1 MMTVCCCMRELEWPL
16 FVLACV
22 WGGVAGSVL
31 LLCNRQWS
39 VLWQLVDCTPPGS
52 GCVSE
57 PDLTAQSGTSL
68 LVHWWTSAW
77 LGASSR
83 SFPRVRSYWNAVC
96 KLLHAITESSAS
108 GSSLSL
114 ELFCRS
120 NFIHQTQVYFP
131 PSGLCLVA
139 SHFSV
144 NLTCQ
149 FGWCVASFVTNVLKC
164 WLWDKCCFPFVKI
177 LCRKH
182 I

>member
-1 MMTVCCCMRELEWPL
+1 MMTVCCCMRELKWPL

-22 WGGVAGSVL
+22 WGGVAGSVLL

-131 PSGLCLVA
+131 PLGTLLGLFTLQRKPHV
-139 SHFSV
+139 SV
-144 NLTCQ
+144 
-149 FGWCVASFVTNVLKC
+149 
-164 WLWDKCCFPFVKI
+164 WLMCCF
-177 LCRKH
+177 LC
-182 I
+182 